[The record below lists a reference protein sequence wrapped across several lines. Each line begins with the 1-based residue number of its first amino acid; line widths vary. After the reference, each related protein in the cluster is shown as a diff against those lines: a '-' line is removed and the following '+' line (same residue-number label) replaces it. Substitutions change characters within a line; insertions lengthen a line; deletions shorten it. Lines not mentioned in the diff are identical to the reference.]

1 MGTDVSQDRP
11 PLETLWKIELSIC
24 KGLISSADNR
34 LQLYTNE
41 TKSTSNESGE
51 IRLKCRNQL
60 LIEETI
66 SWKERTWWKRRK
78 GFFSSILRTK
88 TWPPQTC
95 RTHKKKEL
103 YSKKNVSD
111 TRESNNNL
119 IWIKAQQLQTRQLI
133 QKVNNIWS
141 LINKS
146 EKLCT
151 SQ

>member
-66 SWKERTWWKRRK
+66 S
-78 GFFSSILRTK
+78 
-88 TWPPQTC
+88 
-95 RTHKKKEL
+95 
-103 YSKKNVSD
+103 
-111 TRESNNNL
+111 
-119 IWIKAQQLQTRQLI
+119 
-133 QKVNNIWS
+133 
-141 LINKS
+141 
-146 EKLCT
+146 
-151 SQ
+151 